1 MIRNTKAIT
10 ALSYLS
16 MFSLGIAASLIG
28 AAARNIGLSPY
39 QIGLMIAVQ
48 NIGFMISVM
57 VTGALADTHEKP
69 RILFLGSLILGVS
82 FLAFYQ
88 TGWFGLNLL
97 IMGLIGIGIGAY
109 EGVTDAMLLDIHTR
123 RETLHI
129 NINHFF
135 VTFGSI
141 IITTYLIFLQM
152 NWRNATIQSGL
163 FVLILA
169 ALFAITR
176 LNRVQKDVQPYRD
189 RLNFLLRERLMVA
202 IFIATILV
210 IGAEAGTVG
219 ILTTYL
225 MDMRAF
231 TQVTSKVGL
240 VVFLSGMAV
249 GRVLL
254 GVITPKEQLSRYI
267 LVLFGFAVI
276 VFTALFSLD
285 SGNLVYGLIFLAGL
299 AISALLPL
307 MLTLTGLVYKDMA
320 GTALGAIK
328 VAIPLG
334 GILLPFTMSILAEYA
349 GFQVSLLVFPFA
361 FLLGFLILFFGFRRS
376 EKSLRG
382 QAIPQQ

>member
-163 FVLILA
+163 YVLILA

-376 EKSLRG
+376 KKSLRG
-382 QAIPQQ
+382 RAIPQQ